1 MKITQD
7 DVVERQTVLHIELED
22 DDIDPYLNRAYQ
34 RVVQR
39 VNIPGFRKGKAPR
52 NIIEQ
57 YFGRESMLNEILDS
71 MLPELTSQAI
81 NDQDL
86 DAVGLPSIE
95 LEELDPFQFSATVPL
110 RPDVDLGNYTEIRI
124 PKDDIEIEEEAIE
137 SRIEQ
142 LRLSVATWEPT
153 ERSVEFGDMVTAQI
167 KGTVGEKT
175 IFDESDAVYLVNE
188 EIGRP
193 FPGFS
198 EKLVGLEV
206 DKDSQFELA
215 IPDDFT
221 DSDLAGQEASFDVT
235 IKDIKTRVLPEID
248 DEFAK
253 GIGEGYE
260 SLGDLKEEIE
270 KSIQTE
276 AEEESTR
283 THREAI
289 VEALM
294 EAANVEMPAL
304 LLQHEAEHM
313 VEEQERMVSQANMNM
328 DDYLVSLGK
337 TREEFVEESKVEAID
352 RLKRSFVLAKLAEA
366 EAIEISDEDIDIRIA
381 EMFSNAEQ
389 EIPESSQ
396 NAQMRDY
403 LSRSLLME
411 ETMKKLENIASGESF
426 EENSEE
432 EIDEVPS
439 EEAEEDN
446 EDKESESS
454 EGEVND

>member
-7 DVVERQTVLHIELED
+7 DVVDRQTVLHIELED
-22 DDIDPYLNRAYQ
+22 DDMDPYMDRAYQ

-52 NIIEQ
+52 RIIEQ
-57 YFGRESMLNEILDS
+57 YFGRESMLNEVLDS
-71 MLPELTSQAI
+71 MLPELTNQAI
-81 NDQDL
+81 NEKDL

-95 LEELDPFQFSATVPL
+95 MEELDPFQFSAIVPL
-110 RPDVDLGNYTEIRI
+110 RPEVDLGGYSEIRI
-124 PKDDIEIEEEAIE
+124 EKEQPKIEDDAVD

-153 ERSVEFGDMVTAQI
+153 ERPIEMGDMITAQI

-198 EKLVGLEV
+198 EKLVGMEP
-206 DKDSQFELA
+206 DKPSEFDLS
-215 IPDDFT
+215 IPEDFT
-221 DSDLAGQEASFDVT
+221 DPDLANQDASFDVT

-253 GIGEGYE
+253 SIGEGYE
-260 SLGDLKEEIE
+260 TLGDLKEEVQ

-276 AEEESTR
+276 AEEEITR
-283 THREAI
+283 THRESI
-289 VEALM
+289 IEALM
-294 EAANVEMPAL
+294 ETATVEMSAL

-337 TREEFVEESKVEAID
+337 TREEFVEESKAEASD
-352 RLKRSFVLAKLAEA
+352 RLKRSFVLAKLAE
-366 EAIEISDEDIDIRIA
+366 EQGIEVSEEDIDARIS

-389 EIPESSQ
+389 EVPESSQ

-411 ETMKKLENIASGESF
+411 ETMKMLEGIAAGESERSF
-426 EENSEE
+426 ANQEP
-432 EIDEVPS
+432 DV
-439 EEAEEDN
+439 EDVGSGSN
-446 EDKESESS
+446 DDNKDQETE
-454 EGEVND
+454 EGEVNA

>member
-7 DVVERQTVLHIELED
+7 DVVDRQTVLHIELED
-22 DDIDPYLNRAYQ
+22 DDIDPYLDRAYQ

-52 NIIEQ
+52 RIIEQ
-57 YFGRESMLNEILDS
+57 YFGRESMLNEVLDS
-71 MLPELTSQAI
+71 MLPELTNQAI
-81 NDQDL
+81 NEKDL

-95 LEELDPFQFSATVPL
+95 MEELDPFQFSAIVPL
-110 RPDVDLGNYTEIRI
+110 RPEVDLGEYSEIRI
-124 PKDDIEIEEEAIE
+124 EKEHPKIEDDAVD

-153 ERSVEFGDMVTAQI
+153 ERPIEIGDMITAQI

-198 EKLVGLEV
+198 EKLVGMEP
-206 DKDSQFELA
+206 DKPSQFDLS
-215 IPDDFT
+215 IPEDFA
-221 DSDLAGQEASFDVT
+221 DPDLANQDASFDVT
-235 IKDIKTRVLPEID
+235 IKDIKARVLPEID

-253 GIGEGYE
+253 SIGEGHE
-260 SLGDLKEEIE
+260 TLGDLKEEVQ

-276 AEEESTR
+276 AEEEITR
-283 THREAI
+283 THRESI

-294 EAANVEMPAL
+294 DTAKVEMSAL

-328 DDYLVSLGK
+328 DDYLASLGK
-337 TREEFVEESKVEAID
+337 TREEFVEESKTEASD
-352 RLKRSFVLAKLAEA
+352 RLKRSFVLAKLAE
-366 EAIEISDEDIDIRIA
+366 EEGLEVSDEDIDDRIT

-411 ETMKKLENIASGESF
+411 ETMKKLEGIAAGES
-426 EENSEE
+426 EQELANQEP
-432 EIDEVPS
+432 DV
-439 EEAEEDN
+439 EDV
-446 EDKESESS
+446 DDGSS
-454 EGEVND
+454 NDNKDQETEEGEVNA

>member
-1 MKITQD
+1 VKITQD
-7 DVVERQTVLHIELED
+7 DVVDRQTVLHIELENND
-22 DDIDPYLNRAYQ
+22 MDPYLDKAYQ

-39 VNIPGFRKGKAPR
+39 VNVPGFRKGKAPR
-52 NIIEQ
+52 RIIEQ

-71 MLPELTSQAI
+71 MLPELTNQAI
-81 NDQDL
+81 NEKDL

-95 LEELDPFQFSATVPL
+95 MEELDPLQFSATVPL
-110 RPDVDLGNYTEIRI
+110 RPEVDLGGYSEIRI
-124 PKDDIEIEEEAIE
+124 AKDQPIIGEDAIN

-142 LRLSVATWEPT
+142 LQLSVATWEPT
-153 ERSVEFGDMVTAQI
+153 ERPVEMGDMITAQI
-167 KGTVGEKT
+167 KGTVKEKT

-198 EKLVGLEV
+198 EKLVGMEA
-206 DKDSQFELA
+206 DKPSQFDLS
-215 IPDDFT
+215 IPEDFA
-221 DSDLAGQEASFDVT
+221 DPDLANQDASFDVT
-235 IKDIKTRVLPEID
+235 IKDIKARILPEID

-260 SLGDLKEEIE
+260 TLSDLKEEIQ
-270 KSIQTE
+270 KSIETE
-276 AEEESTR
+276 TEEEGTR
-283 THREAI
+283 THRESI

-294 EAANVEMPAL
+294 ETAKVEMPAL

-313 VEEQERMVSQANMNM
+313 VEEQEKMISQAKMNM
-328 DDYLVSLGK
+328 DDYLISLGK
-337 TREEFVEESKVEAID
+337 TREEFVEESKTEASE
-352 RLKRSFVLAKLAEA
+352 RLKRSFVLAKLAE
-366 EAIEISDEDIDIRIA
+366 EEGIEVSDKAIDDRIS

-411 ETMKKLENIASGESF
+411 ETMKKLEGIAAGKS
-426 EENSEE
+426 
-432 EIDEVPS
+432 
-439 EEAEEDN
+439 EEDN
-446 EDKESESS
+446 TDQRPDISNTASDPDDDNKDQKTE
-454 EGEVND
+454 EGEVNA

>member
-52 NIIEQ
+52 SIIEQ

-71 MLPELTSQAI
+71 MLPELTNQAI

-110 RPDVDLGNYTEIRI
+110 RPDVDLGGYLDIRI
-124 PKDDIEIEEEAIE
+124 PKDDIEIEKEAIE

-153 ERSVEFGDMVTAQI
+153 DRTVEIGDMITAQI
-167 KGTVGEKT
+167 KGNVGAKT

-198 EKLVGLEV
+198 EKLVGLEA
-206 DKDSQFELA
+206 DKASQFELS
-215 IPDDFT
+215 IPEDFT
-221 DSDLAGQEASFDVT
+221 DVDLAGQDASFDVT

-260 SLGDLKEEIE
+260 TLADLEAEIE
-270 KSIQTE
+270 KSVQLE

-294 EAANVEMPAL
+294 ESASVEMPPL

-337 TREEFVEESKVEAID
+337 TREEFVEESKTEATD
-352 RLKRSFVLAKLAEA
+352 RLRRSFVLAKLAE
-366 EAIEISDEDIDIRIA
+366 EEDIEISDEDIDSRIT

-411 ETMKKLENIASGESF
+411 ETMKKLENIASGGTS

-432 EIDEVPS
+432 EIEEVSS
-439 EEAEEDN
+439 EDTN
-446 EDKESESS
+446 EDKESESV
-454 EGEVND
+454 EGEIND